1 MTRRGADAQVLERAR
16 AGKNFGVVLIPEGLV
31 GYIGEVS
38 ALLRE
43 VGTVRRALGKTA
55 ATPGG
60 GKVGDRR
67 AVQEQLTPWAAALLA
82 SLPPFIRQQL
92 LLESTASDDSA
103 QLGQIETERL
113 LADLV
118 HRDLETRKRE
128 AMLAA
133 EPFCDPKFTTVCFY
147 LGYQA
152 RGATGSPS
160 HCLAYSPPCYGC
172 TVTWLDP
179 MALTTAPR

>member
-118 HRDLETRKRE
+118 HRNLETRKRE

-133 EPFCDPKFTTVCFY
+133 EPFCDPKFTTFCFY

-152 RGATGSPS
+152 RSATGCPS
-160 HCLAYSPPCYGC
+160 HCLAYGS
-172 TVTWLDP
+172 TLLWLHGN
-179 MALTTAPR
+179 LV